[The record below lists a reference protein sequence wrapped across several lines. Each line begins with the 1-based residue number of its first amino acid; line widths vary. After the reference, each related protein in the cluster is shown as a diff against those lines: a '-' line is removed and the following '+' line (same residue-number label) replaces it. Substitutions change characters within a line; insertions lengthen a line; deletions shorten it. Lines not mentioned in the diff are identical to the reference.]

1 MYGIFGLIC
10 IGLLGASLF
19 TTGILFNMTSLVIA
33 GICLTALVI
42 LGMLLYYLY
51 GHNQRPSSQLQ
62 PQASPPFH
70 NPAAYSSNNMNSMK
84 RNKSDTDLELIN
96 RQSEDV

>member
-19 TTGILFNMTSLVIA
+19 TTGILFSMTPLVIA

-51 GHNQRPSSQLQ
+51 GQNQRQLQ
-62 PQASPPFH
+62 PHVSPPFH